1 MRIFDKRVKMPKDA
15 IWFVPGLRIKR
26 WLILSV
32 TGSVLAAFVLTYLQ
46 EFLRFL
52 KDFRLLI
59 YPLILI
65 VVMLYRPQ
73 GLLGMKELS
82 FVKTYD
88 KFVAWVKNRKN
99 QPKVKKE
106 KVKSQI
112 EKNEKGG
119 SDV

>member
-1 MRIFDKRVKMPKDA
+1 MN
-15 IWFVPGLRIKR
+15 
-26 WLILSV
+26 S
-32 TGSVLAAFVLTYLQ
+32 Y
-46 EFLRFL
+46 
-52 KDFRLLI
+52 LI

-88 KFVAWVKNRKN
+88 RFVNWVKTKKN
-99 QPKVKKE
+99 QPKAKKVTEKKE
-106 KVKSQI
+106 
-112 EKNEKGG
+112 GG